1 MKKYIALIRVGIQRE
16 LVYRTNFCIGI
27 FSTVLLFVVEVA
39 IWSAVYQGKEEVGS
53 ISYNSIMIYTVMTL
67 LLQRLLGGGTDEE
80 IGNDFQSGNI
90 VTSLLTPLN
99 LGVKYSMQELG
110 KGLLNAFVLLL
121 VFIPYCIK
129 NREIVSVIP
138 VHSYGVI
145 LPALCAGGCFF
156 LYSVQYFKLYAGNF
170 DILESLK
177 HRALYAENG
186 LCQYFQRNVHSAYI
200 LPVDSKGILY
210 GTSVSVYLLFS
221 VDHCNGRSK
230 QGTDCRRNPASVGMD
245 CGIVSAVQADEQECN
260 ETDRDSGR
268 VRKSCHIHVK

>member
-27 FSTVLLFVVEVA
+27 FSTVLLFIVEVA

-138 VHSYGVI
+138 VQRWLLFV
-145 LPALCAGGCFF
+145 PAVVFF

-230 QGTDCRRNPASVGMD
+230 QGTDCRRNPASVGLD
-245 CGIVSAVQADEQECN
+245 RGIVSAVQADEQECN

>member
-1 MKKYIALIRVGIQRE
+1 MPLCCFWFLFRLYKKQR
-16 LVYRTNFCIGI
+16 
-27 FSTVLLFVVEVA
+27 
-39 IWSAVYQGKEEVGS
+39 
-53 ISYNSIMIYTVMTL
+53 NSVCDTCTKMAT
-67 LLQRLLGGGTDEE
+67 
-80 IGNDFQSGNI
+80 
-90 VTSLLTPLN
+90 
-99 LGVKYSMQELG
+99 
-110 KGLLNAFVLLL
+110 
-121 VFIPYCIK
+121 
-129 NREIVSVIP
+129 
-138 VHSYGVI
+138 
-145 LPALCAGGCFF
+145 LCAGGCFF

-230 QGTDCRRNPASVGMD
+230 QGTDCRRNPASVGLD
-245 CGIVSAVQADEQECN
+245 RGIVSAVQADEQECN

>member
-138 VHSYGVI
+138 IQRWLLFVPAVVFSYI
-145 LPALCAGGCFF
+145 LFSILNYMLKMACVNIFSGMFIPLTFYPSILRGFCMVLPFQSIYYFPLTIVMGEANGAQIAGGILLQLGWIAGLF
-156 LYSVQYFKLYAGNF
+156 L
-170 DILESLK
+170 
-177 HRALYAENG
+177 
-186 LCQYFQRNVHSAYI
+186 LCRLMNKNAMRRIVI
-200 LPVDSKGILY
+200 
-210 GTSVSVYLLFS
+210 
-221 VDHCNGRSK
+221 
-230 QGTDCRRNPASVGMD
+230 QGG
-245 CGIVSAVQADEQECN
+245 
-260 ETDRDSGR
+260 
-268 VRKSCHIHVK
+268 

>member
-27 FSTVLLFVVEVA
+27 FSTVLLFIVEVA

-110 KGLLNAFVLLL
+110 KGLLNAFVPAVVFSYILFSILNYML
-121 VFIPYCIK
+121 GILTFWSHSNIGLYMLKMACVNIFSGMFIPLTFYPSILRGFCMVLPFQSIYYFPLT
-129 NREIVSVIP
+129 IVMGEANGAQI
-138 VHSYGVI
+138 
-145 LPALCAGGCFF
+145 AGGILFQLGWIAGLF
-156 LYSVQYFKLYAGNF
+156 L
-170 DILESLK
+170 
-177 HRALYAENG
+177 
-186 LCQYFQRNVHSAYI
+186 LCRLMNKNAMRRIVI
-200 LPVDSKGILY
+200 
-210 GTSVSVYLLFS
+210 
-221 VDHCNGRSK
+221 
-230 QGTDCRRNPASVGMD
+230 QGG
-245 CGIVSAVQADEQECN
+245 
-260 ETDRDSGR
+260 
-268 VRKSCHIHVK
+268 

>member
-27 FSTVLLFVVEVA
+27 FSTVLLFIVEVA

-138 VHSYGVI
+138 VQRWLLFV
-145 LPALCAGGCFF
+145 PAVVF
-156 LYSVQYFKLYAGNF
+156 S
-170 DILESLK
+170 
-177 HRALYAENG
+177 
-186 LCQYFQRNVHSAYI
+186 YI
-200 LPVDSKGILY
+200 LFSIL
-210 GTSVSVYLLFS
+210 
-221 VDHCNGRSK
+221 N
-230 QGTDCRRNPASVGMD
+230 
-245 CGIVSAVQADEQECN
+245 
-260 ETDRDSGR
+260 
-268 VRKSCHIHVK
+268 

>member
-121 VFIPYCIK
+121 VFIPYCVK

-138 VHSYGVI
+138 VQRWLLFV
-145 LPALCAGGCFF
+145 PA
-156 LYSVQYFKLYAGNF
+156 VQYFKLYAGNF

-186 LCQYFQRNVHSAYI
+186 LCQYFQRNVHSNYI
-200 LPVDSKGILY
+200 LPIDSKGILY

-230 QGTDCRRNPASVGMD
+230 RGTDCRRNPASVGLD
-245 CGIVSAVQADEQECN
+245 RGIVSAVQADEQECN

-268 VRKSCHIHVK
+268 LRKLCHIHVK

>member
-27 FSTVLLFVVEVA
+27 FSTVLLFIVEVA

-121 VFIPYCIK
+121 VFY
-129 NREIVSVIP
+129 SVLYKKQRNS
-138 VHSYGVI
+138 VCDTCTKMA
-145 LPALCAGGCFF
+145 ALCAGGCFF

-186 LCQYFQRNVHSAYI
+186 LCQYFQWNVHSAHI
-200 LPVDSKGILY
+200 LPIDSKGILY

-230 QGTDCRRNPASVGMD
+230 QGTDCRRNPASVGLD
-245 CGIVSAVQADEQECN
+245 RGIVSAVQADEQECN

>member
-1 MKKYIALIRVGIQRE
+1 MALTEKSCTRRRTMKKYIALIRVGIQRE

-27 FSTVLLFVVEVA
+27 FSTVLLFIVEVA

-110 KGLLNAFVLLL
+110 KGLLNTFVLLL
-121 VFIPYCIK
+121 VFIPYCLK

-138 VHSYGVI
+138 IQRWLLFV
-145 LPALCAGGCFF
+145 PAVVF
-156 LYSVQYFKLYAGNF
+156 S
-170 DILESLK
+170 
-177 HRALYAENG
+177 
-186 LCQYFQRNVHSAYI
+186 YI
-200 LPVDSKGILY
+200 LFSILNYTLGILTFWSHSNIGLY
-210 GTSVSVYLLFS
+210 MLKMACVNIFS
-221 VDHCNGRSK
+221 
-230 QGTDCRRNPASVGMD
+230 GMFIPLTFYPSILRGF
-245 CGIVSAVQADEQECN
+245 CMVLPFQSIYYF
-260 ETDRDSGR
+260 R
-268 VRKSCHIHVK
+268 

>member
-110 KGLLNAFVLLL
+110 KGLLNAFVPAVVFSYILFSILNYML
-121 VFIPYCIK
+121 GILTFWSHSNIGLYMLKMACVNIFSGMFIPLTFYPSILRGFCMVLPFQSIYYFPLT
-129 NREIVSVIP
+129 IVMGEANGAQI
-138 VHSYGVI
+138 
-145 LPALCAGGCFF
+145 AGGILFQLGWIAGLF
-156 LYSVQYFKLYAGNF
+156 L
-170 DILESLK
+170 
-177 HRALYAENG
+177 
-186 LCQYFQRNVHSAYI
+186 LCRLMNKNAMRWIVI
-200 LPVDSKGILY
+200 
-210 GTSVSVYLLFS
+210 
-221 VDHCNGRSK
+221 
-230 QGTDCRRNPASVGMD
+230 QGG
-245 CGIVSAVQADEQECN
+245 
-260 ETDRDSGR
+260 
-268 VRKSCHIHVK
+268 

>member
-27 FSTVLLFVVEVA
+27 FSTVLLFIVEVA

-138 VHSYGVI
+138 VQRWLLFV
-145 LPALCAGGCFF
+145 PAVVF
-156 LYSVQYFKLYAGNF
+156 S
-170 DILESLK
+170 
-177 HRALYAENG
+177 
-186 LCQYFQRNVHSAYI
+186 YI
-200 LPVDSKGILY
+200 LFSILNY
-210 GTSVSVYLLFS
+210 MPG
-221 VDHCNGRSK
+221 N
-230 QGTDCRRNPASVGMD
+230 
-245 CGIVSAVQADEQECN
+245 
-260 ETDRDSGR
+260 
-268 VRKSCHIHVK
+268 

>member
-27 FSTVLLFVVEVA
+27 FSTVLLFIVEVA

-138 VHSYGVI
+138 VQRASAYLVFAGNHDVAVFSYILFSILNYMLGILTFWSHSNIGLYMLKMACVNIFSGMFIPLTFYPSI
-145 LPALCAGGCFF
+145 LRGFCMVLPFQSIYYFPLTIVMGEANRAQIAGGILLQLGWIAGLF
-156 LYSVQYFKLYAGNF
+156 L
-170 DILESLK
+170 
-177 HRALYAENG
+177 
-186 LCQYFQRNVHSAYI
+186 LCRLMNKNAMRRIVI
-200 LPVDSKGILY
+200 
-210 GTSVSVYLLFS
+210 
-221 VDHCNGRSK
+221 
-230 QGTDCRRNPASVGMD
+230 QGG
-245 CGIVSAVQADEQECN
+245 
-260 ETDRDSGR
+260 
-268 VRKSCHIHVK
+268 

>member
-121 VFIPYCIK
+121 VFF
-129 NREIVSVIP
+129 S
-138 VHSYGVI
+138 
-145 LPALCAGGCFF
+145 
-156 LYSVQYFKLYAGNF
+156 
-170 DILESLK
+170 
-177 HRALYAENG
+177 
-186 LCQYFQRNVHSAYI
+186 YI
-200 LPVDSKGILY
+200 LFSILNYMLGILTFWSHSNIGLY
-210 GTSVSVYLLFS
+210 MLKMACVNIFSGMFIPLTFYPSILRGFCMVLPFQSIYYFPLTIVMGEANRAQIADGILLQLGWIAGLFLLCRLMNKNAMRRI
-221 VDHCNGRSK
+221 VI
-230 QGTDCRRNPASVGMD
+230 QGG
-245 CGIVSAVQADEQECN
+245 
-260 ETDRDSGR
+260 
-268 VRKSCHIHVK
+268 